1 MLLQAPFIVVSEMV
15 MLVSCQVMM
24 YFMVVTHTFAQ
35 HGLNLTVSSSS
46 QTAEGVQVNS
56 IHTVTEGS
64 GSLPWSGHLSSYPI
78 QMSVQLIWDEGG
90 EVCHLLFC
98 FCKC

>member
-1 MLLQAPFIVVSEMV
+1 
-15 MLVSCQVMM
+15 M
-24 YFMVVTHTFAQ
+24 YFRVVTHTLTQ

-64 GSLPWSGHLSSYPI
+64 GSLPLIKHTSGHTSSYPL
-78 QMSVQLIWDEGG
+78 QMDVQLIWDEGG
-90 EVCHLLFC
+90 EVFHLHFC